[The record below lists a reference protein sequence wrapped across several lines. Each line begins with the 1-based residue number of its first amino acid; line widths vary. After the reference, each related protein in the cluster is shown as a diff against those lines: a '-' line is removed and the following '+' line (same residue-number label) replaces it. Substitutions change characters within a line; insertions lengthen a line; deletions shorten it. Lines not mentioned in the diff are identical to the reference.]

1 MPNSGRLIL
10 VVGPSGVGKD
20 TLIEA
25 AKSRGLSGVRIVI
38 RDITRPADL
47 GGEDYASVNEA
58 IFEQREA
65 AGHYALSW
73 GAHGL
78 RYGIPAD
85 ILADLSEGRTVVA
98 NVSRAVLAEARLRFE
113 NLVVVSVTAPS
124 DVIRSRLQARGRETE
139 AEIEGRVARA
149 AEFVIEGPDV
159 VELRNDGPREAAV
172 SAFVA
177 LL

>member
-1 MPNSGRLIL
+1 MPKGGRLIL
-10 VVGPSGVGKD
+10 VVGPSGVG
-20 TLIEA
+20 
-25 AKSRGLSGVRIVI
+25 LSGVRIVR

-47 GGEDYASVNEA
+47 GGEDYASVSDVD
-58 IFEQREA
+58 FERREA
-65 AGHYALSW
+65 SGHYVLSW

-85 ILADLSEGRTVVA
+85 ILGDLSEGQTVVA
-98 NVSRAVLAEARLRFE
+98 NVSRAVLTEARRRFE
-113 NLVVVSVTAPS
+113 CLLVVSVTAPS
-124 DVIRSRLQARGRETE
+124 DVIRSRLQARGRETD

-149 AEFVIEGPDV
+149 AEFVIEGADV
-159 VELRNDGPREAAV
+159 VELCNDGPREAAV